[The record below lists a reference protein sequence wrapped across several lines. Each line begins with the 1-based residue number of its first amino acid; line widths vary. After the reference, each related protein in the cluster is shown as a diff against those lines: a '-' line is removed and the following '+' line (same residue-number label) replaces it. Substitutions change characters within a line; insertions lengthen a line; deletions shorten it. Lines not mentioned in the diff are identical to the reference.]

1 MSLRA
6 VVTRFGLVMVVMA
19 LLATACTST
28 DTTGAAEPT
37 DETEGVEVEESDDD
51 SDGGDVDPDDDDD
64 DDDEEVDFVIGEY
77 TAPTPDPTSLD
88 ISDDIRVGVL
98 DNGLTY
104 FVRSNDAPGGSVA
117 LRLAVRAGGLH
128 EDPVGTGTAHFLE
141 HMMFNGTE
149 QFPGGSLDAALRSI
163 GAEIGPDFNAFTSDN
178 VTVYQLEVV
187 DQGDNVDI
195 AFDVLSEWASAAL
208 IEPDEV
214 AAESPVVRE
223 EMRLRD
229 ETGDGIIGAAFD
241 DAYYLDTP
249 YEGVSVIGS
258 VESVN
263 AMSAEGLRAYY
274 DTWYRPDNMAIVAVG
289 DRSLDELEADIIER
303 FESMTARGEIVAQP
317 EVGDFAL
324 RTEPLVD
331 VVIEPSFP
339 DSFISVDIPVRA
351 WDRSTVGGNELLLL
365 EIVLSI
371 AINNRLAEGVE
382 TGRLDLRRAG
392 GGWFPR
398 NDDLVYLGFN
408 LDADDLVAGTE
419 TFMAELAGTLQNPFS
434 DTEIARAVDQ
444 LASSEE
450 QRLLQVGSLQDRDLA
465 DEITF
470 AFLGGGDID
479 DVESSVE
486 RNLDFLNGL
495 STAEANNHWGWMMTS
510 SAPIVLVVGPDAE
523 RVGDVAALTAAVE
536 AGSNAIAEGLDQDI
550 EEIDVL
556 LKTPQPVNEIESNS
570 LDNGDIELV
579 FANGHTVLFA
589 ESTISEGS
597 VDLFSESPGG
607 RSMLSD
613 DDGAL
618 AETAVSAVSASG
630 LGEWNQ
636 TQLRRYLANLDV
648 GIFPVVTDFTE
659 GFSGGA
665 SNEDVETLFQLLHL
679 YVTSPRVDDVPFAQR
694 VEAARD
700 GVDFATV
707 DSVSATETAA
717 TNARSGGG
725 NLAALPT
732 EVQLDALTADDAT
745 RIYNDRFSR
754 LDDHV
759 IAVVGDVDEDL
770 IVELARTWI
779 GSLPPAAGT
788 DAPTAYAPIGEVTER
803 LGVGSGTSS
812 GSYIYVGV
820 QDRDESVENAMLA
833 DVTSRI
839 VDDRIFTVI
848 REELGATYG
857 GFSFTQFVEPGD
869 DLDLIISVNGD
880 PGRIDEIADTVDGEL
895 RSIAG
900 GNISDADFAEAIA
913 VIDAELNFINN
924 LFIIETLFDEEA
936 GGTGTPLNRA
946 TQRQALNAISPGDVA
961 EFVDA
966 MLTSGESIDVRNVP
980 AG

>member
-6 VVTRFGLVMVVMA
+6 VVIRFGLVVLVMA
-19 LLATACTST
+19 LLATACTSSET
-28 DTTGAAEPT
+28 AEPDES
-37 DETEGVEVEESDDD
+37 DETGQLGADDPPDD
-51 SDGGDVDPDDDDD
+51 SDEVTDPGDENS
-64 DDDEEVDFVIGEY
+64 DEDIEFVIGEY
-77 TAPTPDPTSLD
+77 TAPSPNPSSLD

-104 FVRSNDAPGGSVA
+104 YVRSNDAPGGSVA

-128 EDPVGTGTAHFLE
+128 EDPLGTGTAHFLE

-149 QFPGGSLDAALRSI
+149 RFPGASLDATLRSI

-178 VTVYQLEVV
+178 VTVYQLEVT

-208 IEPDEV
+208 IDPDEV

-223 EMRLRD
+223 EMRIRD

-241 DAYYLDTP
+241 DAYYLGTP

-263 AMSAEGLRAYY
+263 NMTSEGLRAFY
-274 DTWYRPDNMAIVAVG
+274 DTWYRPDNMAVVAVG
-289 DRSLDELEADIIER
+289 DRSLDDLEADIIER
-303 FESMTARGEIVAQP
+303 FDSMTARGDIVAQP

-331 VVIEPSFP
+331 VVIEPSFA

-351 WDRSTVGGNELLLL
+351 WDRSTIGGNELLLT

-398 NDDLVYLGFN
+398 NDDLVYMGFN
-408 LDADDLVAGTE
+408 LDADNLVAGTE
-419 TFMAELAGTLQNPFS
+419 VFMAELAGTLQNPFS
-434 DTEIARAVDQ
+434 EAELARAVDQ

-450 QRLLQVGSLQDRDLA
+450 QRLQQVGTIQDRDLA

-470 AFLGGGDID
+470 AFLSGGDID
-479 DVESSVE
+479 EVESSVE
-486 RNLDFLNGL
+486 RNLEFLNGL
-495 STAEANNHWGWMMTS
+495 SAAEANNHWGWMMTS

-523 RVGDVAALTAAVE
+523 RVGDLADITAAVE
-536 AGSNAIAEGLDQDI
+536 AGSNAIVEGLDQDI

-556 LKTPQPVNEIESNS
+556 VKAPPPVNEIESNS
-570 LDNGDIELV
+570 LENGEIELV

-597 VDLFSESPGG
+597 VDLFSQSPGG

-618 AETAVSAVSASG
+618 AQTAVSVVSASG
-630 LGEWNQ
+630 LAEWNQ
-636 TQLRRYLANLDV
+636 TQVRRYLANLDV
-648 GIFPVVTDFTE
+648 GISPVVSDFAE

-665 SNEDVETLFQLLHL
+665 ASEDVETLFQLLHL
-679 YVTSPRVDDVPFAQR
+679 LVTSPRVDEVPFAQR
-694 VEAARD
+694 VEASRD
-700 GVDFATV
+700 GIEFATL
-707 DSVSATETAA
+707 DSASATETAA

-732 EVQLDALTADDAT
+732 EAQLDSLTADEAT
-745 RIYNDRFSR
+745 RIYNERFSR

-759 IAVVGDVDEDL
+759 IAVVGDMDEDQL
-770 IVELARTWI
+770 VELARTWI
-779 GSLPPAAGT
+779 GSLPPAVGT
-788 DAPTAYAPIGEVTER
+788 DEPAAYAPIGEVTER

-812 GSYIYVGV
+812 GSYLYIGI
-820 QDRDESVENAMLA
+820 QDLEESVENAMLA

-857 GFSFTQFVEPGD
+857 GFSFAQFVEPGD

-895 RSIAG
+895 ASIAG

-913 VIDAELNFINN
+913 VIESELNFINN
-924 LFIIETLFDEEA
+924 GFIIETLFDEEA
-936 GGTGTPLNRA
+936 GGDDTPLNRS
-946 TQRQALNAISPGDVA
+946 TQRQALDAISPADVA
-961 EFVDA
+961 EFVNA
-966 MLTSGESIDVRNVP
+966 MLSSGQSIDVRNVP